1 MPNVGAFEI
10 VPFEASSF
18 EAASFDASFSNL
30 PPPRLPRGLRNC
42 PLRGFFLR
50 SCLLRCFLFKFAS
63 SEAASFEAPSFE
75 VASFEVEAS
84 PFKLTSFEA
93 SSFEVVYFEV
103 AHFEAVS
110 CCEAEPLQVERGRG
124 AAAAGNSALRR
135 SFCPCR
141 LSVDRFWVETLGLRS
156 RQTPGEGWWS
166 HADFGTKEATRK
178 RKAERRVLQAEGTNT
193 LAVGSRAAV

>member
-1 MPNVGAFEI
+1 MDLNPNPNGFA
-10 VPFEASSF
+10 P
-18 EAASFDASFSNL
+18 EAANEEPASRNTNTTIWNAKC
-30 PPPRLPRGLRNC
+30 RGLRNC

-75 VASFEVEAS
+75 IASFEVEAS

-124 AAAAGNSALRR
+124 AAAAGNSALRC

-166 HADFGTKEATRK
+166 HADFGSPGVVDLRPAGP
-178 RKAERRVLQAEGTNT
+178 VL
-193 LAVGSRAAV
+193 L